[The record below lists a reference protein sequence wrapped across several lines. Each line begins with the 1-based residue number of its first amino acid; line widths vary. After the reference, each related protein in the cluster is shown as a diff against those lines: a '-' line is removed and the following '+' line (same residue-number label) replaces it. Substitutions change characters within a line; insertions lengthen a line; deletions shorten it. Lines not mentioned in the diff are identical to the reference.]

1 LTSVDPPKMIAIK
14 KGSPIARQARL
25 LFSFCQRSKSTHF
38 LTTTNQIGGQTRSF
52 RVGFVSQEKD
62 GSSSDDV
69 EDKFKDDKFKDD
81 PDVRGI
87 LSDIKGHFDQND
99 KGINAPPEP
108 DEESVAN
115 GGEDKSAKSRG
126 ESKDNAKEEEGSAEG
141 AKSMKE
147 LLEKIYGARTKAA
160 TQTSVG
166 GYTEY
171 RDADSR
177 IILDVDEEREAMRRA
192 IEEGREI
199 DFDKGRKP
207 TPGEKYS
214 RQLKGRGLRG
224 VFDLEELVNILK
236 EEKLRDVVVIRV
248 PEERQYCDFMVIA
261 TGRNSRHVS
270 VVSSVV
276 LSVYK
281 SKMAPSDPV
290 PRREGAE
297 NPSCGWIAMDMGNI
311 ALHLLD
317 QERRELYDL
326 ESLWTVGAEFDDA
339 SRNMEQTES
348 SLDALERLMAV
359 PSGSLEEEEGEES
372 IDSNS
377 KNLTKGS
384 PGGTPKRNNSHE
396 AVLQFR

>member
-1 LTSVDPPKMIAIK
+1 MVIVER
-14 KGSPIARQARL
+14 GY
-25 LFSFCQRSKSTHF
+25 F
-38 LTTTNQIGGQTRSF
+38 LSHVQIGGQTRSF

-99 KGINAPPEP
+99 KGINLPPEP
-108 DEESVAN
+108 NEESVAN

-166 GYTEY
+166 KDQISVGWCSNFIDSTCPGGYTEY

-192 IEEGREI
+192 IEVFNVDLYWALAIRIERCMFPLQEGREI

-214 RQLKGRGLRG
+214 RQLK
-224 VFDLEELVNILK
+224 VK
-236 EEKLRDVVVIRV
+236 
-248 PEERQYCDFMVIA
+248 
-261 TGRNSRHVS
+261 
-270 VVSSVV
+270 SS
-276 LSVYK
+276 
-281 SKMAPSDPV
+281 
-290 PRREGAE
+290 
-297 NPSCGWIAMDMGNI
+297 
-311 ALHLLD
+311 
-317 QERRELYDL
+317 
-326 ESLWTVGAEFDDA
+326 
-339 SRNMEQTES
+339 
-348 SLDALERLMAV
+348 
-359 PSGSLEEEEGEES
+359 
-372 IDSNS
+372 
-377 KNLTKGS
+377 
-384 PGGTPKRNNSHE
+384 
-396 AVLQFR
+396 